1 MHAKIWK
8 CKFRYSGVR
17 KMYEVWGGGGGP
29 YHWGGGLGSGI
40 RTHIYIYIIYIS
52 IEYPYKYFGYPTDTP
67 DTKCS
72 ILFEHNVLILKK
84 PLSLITSVE

>member
-29 YHWGGGLGSGI
+29 YHGGGGWDPGSGL
-40 RTHIYIYIIYIS
+40 IYIYIFIIQS
-52 IEYPYKYFGYPTDTP
+52 AIVGGHNPSKQICSSNFVSFPIMFWGEKPTKD
-67 DTKCS
+67 
-72 ILFEHNVLILKK
+72 N
-84 PLSLITSVE
+84 

>member
-29 YHWGGGLGSGI
+29 YHWGGGVGI
-40 RTHIYIYIIYIS
+40 RDPDSYIYILYIYIPETPNSHEKNVVS
-52 IEYPYKYFGYPTDTP
+52 IG
-67 DTKCS
+67 
-72 ILFEHNVLILKK
+72 
-84 PLSLITSVE
+84 

>member
-29 YHWGGGLGSGI
+29 YHWGGGVGI
-40 RTHIYIYIIYIS
+40 RDPDSYIYVCNLQKGS
-52 IEYPYKYFGYPTDTP
+52 N
-67 DTKCS
+67 S
-72 ILFEHNVLILKK
+72 LLFFQMVSVSAIGLVRFFLRVKSKQGRNVQ
-84 PLSLITSVE
+84 